1 MPNHLINEKSLYLHQ
16 HAENPVEWYP
26 WGDQALERARR
37 EDKPLLVS
45 IGYSACHWCHVMAHE
60 SFENEYIASLMNRHF
75 VCIKVDREERP
86 EIDRLYMDAVQMITS
101 HGGWPLNVFCFP
113 DGRPFFGGTYFP
125 PNDRGQGIVPWP
137 QLIMRVSE
145 FFAGNRDQLEENA
158 DSILKNLAIAN
169 RAPPEAGSTL
179 QHHHLVAAAEHFCN
193 EHDDAWGGFGE
204 APKFPP
210 SMALNFLLQM
220 RNTAAVEVSR
230 PQLAERIDK
239 VVPKTL
245 TSMAKGGIFD
255 QIGGGFARYSVDQY
269 WRIPHFEKMLYDN
282 GLLLDIFT
290 KGWLRYQD
298 PLYACVVAETVEWL
312 DREMSN
318 AHGSFSAA
326 LDADSEG
333 VEGRYYVW
341 TPDQI
346 SEVLGEEEGKRF
358 RTVYGITNSGNFED
372 GASNPWLTSD
382 EPSDRESTGDHR
394 SKLLQARQKRV
405 APGLDTKIL
414 LSWNSLL
421 IRGLAEAGFYFGNR
435 TWLRRARRAADW
447 LWDTF
452 CRDGNRLGSVYY
464 DAAADGNGNLDDYAH
479 FIEALLTLAGKVDWI
494 DPASSQRYLGRAKK
508 LADAVMK
515 HFGSDSEAG
524 FFFTSDDHEVLVSR
538 QIIRFDNA
546 TPAGNS
552 SLVHSFA
559 MLASLFSNGE
569 FAASLESLR
578 KGYPGYAQRA
588 PGAIP
593 HALAGFAEEALGIAV
608 IKVGGEE
615 PIEPLRAALAMRPWR
630 RTFLLSADD
639 PALGQGFQ
647 LCIGNQCLEPSR
659 DAEAVAQLVA

>member
-1 MPNHLINEKSLYLHQ
+1 M
-16 HAENPVEWYP
+16 
-26 WGDQALERARR
+26 
-37 EDKPLLVS
+37 
-45 IGYSACHWCHVMAHE
+45 
-60 SFENEYIASLMNRHF
+60 
-75 VCIKVDREERP
+75 
-86 EIDRLYMDAVQMITS
+86 
-101 HGGWPLNVFCFP
+101 
-113 DGRPFFGGTYFP
+113 
-125 PNDRGQGIVPWP
+125 
-137 QLIMRVSE
+137 
-145 FFAGNRDQLEENA
+145 EENA

-169 RAPPEAGSTL
+169 RAPQEAGSAL

-290 KGWLRYQD
+290 KGWLRYRD

-346 SEVLGEEEGKRF
+346 SQVLGEEEGKRF

-382 EPSDRESTGDHR
+382 EPSDRESAGDHR

-421 IRGLAEAGFYFGNR
+421 IRGLAE
-435 TWLRRARRAADW
+435 
-447 LWDTF
+447 
-452 CRDGNRLGSVYY
+452 RDSTSV
-464 DAAADGNGNLDDYAH
+464 
-479 FIEALLTLAGKVDWI
+479 T
-494 DPASSQRYLGRAKK
+494 
-508 LADAVMK
+508 
-515 HFGSDSEAG
+515 
-524 FFFTSDDHEVLVSR
+524 
-538 QIIRFDNA
+538 
-546 TPAGNS
+546 
-552 SLVHSFA
+552 
-559 MLASLFSNGE
+559 
-569 FAASLESLR
+569 
-578 KGYPGYAQRA
+578 
-588 PGAIP
+588 
-593 HALAGFAEEALGIAV
+593 ALG
-608 IKVGGEE
+608 
-615 PIEPLRAALAMRPWR
+615 
-630 RTFLLSADD
+630 
-639 PALGQGFQ
+639 
-647 LCIGNQCLEPSR
+647 
-659 DAEAVAQLVA
+659 